1 MWTPQTHGDVPQPA
15 GKLAADWYEATQP
28 TPCDLLY
35 ALAHTKAQVD
45 SLVAALREVC
55 DELSDLTHASAP
67 YQGPVFRAVAK
78 ARAALAQAQE

>member
-1 MWTPQTHGDVPQPA
+1 MTTDSQQREHD
-15 GKLAADWYEATQP
+15 ADWARR
-28 TPCDLLY
+28 Y
-35 ALAHTKAQVD
+35 ANNPELTLCQKIAELNRQNA